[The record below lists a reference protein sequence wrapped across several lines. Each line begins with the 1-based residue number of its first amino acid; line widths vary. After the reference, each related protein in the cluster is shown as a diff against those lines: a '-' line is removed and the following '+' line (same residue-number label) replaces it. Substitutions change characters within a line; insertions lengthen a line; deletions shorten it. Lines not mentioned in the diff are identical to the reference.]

1 MHLSLRRLM
10 RSKWMFAALGLMVTM
25 GCGGGSPPPP
35 AEEPAAAPAPP
46 APSEEEPAARPAP
59 SSTGTNPMVEMRTS
73 LGTMKIEL
81 HPDKAPTTVENFLQY
96 AREGFYDGTVFHR
109 VISGFMIQGGGFT
122 PDMSEKETRAPI
134 ENEASNGLKNV
145 RGSLAM
151 ARTGDP
157 HSASSQFFIN
167 TVDNPFLDFTAE
179 TVQGYGYAVFGQVV
193 EGLETLDAI
202 KKVSTASRGGYDD
215 VPVDPVVIESVR
227 VLN

>member
-1 MHLSLRRLM
+1 M
-10 RSKWMFAALGLMVTM
+10 RSKWMLAAMGLMLTI

-35 AEEPAAAPAPP
+35 AEEPAEPAPAPT
-46 APSEEEPAARPAP
+46 APPTEEPASTAPAP
-59 SSTGTNPMVEMRTS
+59 TGTNPMVEMRTS
-73 LGTMKIEL
+73 MGTMKIEL
-81 HPDKAPTTVENFLQY
+81 YPDKAPKTTENFLQY

-145 RGSLAM
+145 RGSISM

-167 TVDNPFLDFTAE
+167 TVDNPGLDFTAE
-179 TVQGYGYAVFGQVV
+179 TVQGFGYAVFGQVV

-202 KKVSTASRGGYDD
+202 RKVSTGSRGGHDD
-215 VPVDPVVIESVR
+215 VPMDPVVIESVR

>member
-1 MHLSLRRLM
+1 M
-10 RSKWMFAALGLMVTM
+10 RSKWMLAALALMVTI

-35 AEEPAAAPAPP
+35 AEEPAPAEEKPAAETAPAP
-46 APSEEEPAARPAP
+46 
-59 SSTGTNPMVEMRTS
+59 TGTNPMVEMRTS

-81 HPDKAPTTVENFLQY
+81 YPEKAPKTAENFLRY
-96 AREGFYDGTVFHR
+96 AREGFYDGTIFHR

-122 PDMSEKETRAPI
+122 PDMLEKETRAPI
-134 ENEASNGLKNV
+134 ANEASNGLKNV

-179 TVQGYGYAVFGQVV
+179 TVQGYGYAVFGEVV

-202 KKVSTASRGGYDD
+202 KKVSTGSRDGYDD
-215 VPVDPVVIESVR
+215 VPMDPVVIESVR
-227 VLN
+227 ILN

>member
-1 MHLSLRRLM
+1 M
-10 RSKWMFAALGLMVTM
+10 RSKWMFAALGLMMTM
-25 GCGGGSPPPP
+25 GCGGGSPPP
-35 AEEPAAAPAPP
+35 AEEPAPAEEKSPAPP
-46 APSEEEPAARPAP
+46 APT
-59 SSTGTNPMVEMRTS
+59 STGTNPMVEMRTS
-73 LGTMKIEL
+73 LGTMKVEL
-81 HPDKAPTTVENFLQY
+81 YPDKAPKTAENFLQY

-167 TVDNPFLDFTAE
+167 TVDNPFLDFQDE
-179 TVQGYGYAVFGQVV
+179 SVRGWGYAVFGKVV

-202 KKVSTASRGGYDD
+202 KKVSTGSRDGQDD
-215 VPVDPVVIESVR
+215 VPLDPVVIESVR
-227 VLN
+227 ILN

>member
-1 MHLSLRRLM
+1 ML
-10 RSKWMFAALGLMVTM
+10 AALGLVVTI
-25 GCGGGSPPPP
+25 GCGGGAPPPP
-35 AEEPAAAPAPP
+35 AEEPAPSEPAAPAAEAPTPEAAPAP
-46 APSEEEPAARPAP
+46 
-59 SSTGTNPMVEMRTS
+59 TGSNPMVEMRTS

-81 HPDKAPTTVENFLQY
+81 YPDKAPKTVENFLGY

-109 VISGFMIQGGGFT
+109 VIEGFMIQGGGFT
-122 PDMSEKETRAPI
+122 PDMTEKETRAPI
-134 ENEASNGLKNV
+134 ENEAANGLKNV
-145 RGSLAM
+145 RGSIAM

-179 TVQGYGYAVFGQVV
+179 SVQGYGYAVFGQVV

-202 KKVSTASRGGYDD
+202 RKVATGSRDGHDD
-215 VPVDPVVIESVR
+215 VPSSPVVIESVR

>member
-1 MHLSLRRLM
+1 M
-10 RSKWMFAALGLMVTM
+10 RSKWMLAALALMVTI

-35 AEEPAAAPAPP
+35 AEEPAPAEEKPAAETAPAP
-46 APSEEEPAARPAP
+46 
-59 SSTGTNPMVEMRTS
+59 TGTNPMVEMRTS

-81 HPDKAPTTVENFLQY
+81 YPDKAPKTAENFLQY
-96 AREGFYDGTVFHR
+96 VREGFYDGTVFHR

-122 PDMSEKETRAPI
+122 PDMLEKETRAPI
-134 ENEASNGLKNV
+134 ANEASNGLKNV

-202 KKVSTASRGGYDD
+202 KKVSTGSRDGYDD
-215 VPVDPVVIESVR
+215 VPMDPVVIESVR
-227 VLN
+227 ILN

>member
-35 AEEPAAAPAPP
+35 AEEPKAAPAPP

-81 HPDKAPTTVENFLQY
+81 HPDKAPKTVENFLQY

-167 TVDNPFLDFTAE
+167 TVDNPFLNFTAE

-202 KKVSTASRGGYDD
+202 KKVSTGSRGGYDD

>member
-1 MHLSLRRLM
+1 M
-10 RSKWMFAALGLMVTM
+10 RSKWMFAALGLMMTM

-35 AEEPAAAPAPP
+35 AEEPAPAEEKPAAETAPAP
-46 APSEEEPAARPAP
+46 
-59 SSTGTNPMVEMRTS
+59 TGTNPMVEMRTS

-81 HPDKAPTTVENFLQY
+81 YPEKAPKTAENFLRY
-96 AREGFYDGTVFHR
+96 AREGFYDGTIFHR

-122 PDMSEKETRAPI
+122 PDMLEKETRAPI
-134 ENEASNGLKNV
+134 ANEASNGLKNV

-179 TVQGYGYAVFGQVV
+179 TVQGYGYAVFGEVV

-202 KKVSTASRGGYDD
+202 KKVSTGSRDGYDD

-227 VLN
+227 ILN

>member
-1 MHLSLRRLM
+1 M
-10 RSKWMFAALGLMVTM
+10 RSKWMFAAMGFMVTM

-35 AEEPAAAPAPP
+35 AEEPAAAPAPAAP
-46 APSEEEPAARPAP
+46 AQEEPASAAPAP
-59 SSTGTNPMVEMRTS
+59 TGTNPMVEMRTS

-81 HPDKAPTTVENFLQY
+81 YPDKAPKTAENFLQY

-122 PDMSEKETRAPI
+122 PDMSEKEARAPI
-134 ENEASNGLKNV
+134 ENEASNELKNV
-145 RGSLAM
+145 RGALAM

-179 TVQGYGYAVFGQVV
+179 TVQGFGYAVFGQVV

-202 KKVSTASRGGYDD
+202 KKVSTGSRDGQDD
-215 VPVDPVVIESVR
+215 VPLDPVLIESVL

>member
-1 MHLSLRRLM
+1 ML
-10 RSKWMFAALGLMVTM
+10 AALLLMVTI

-35 AEEPAAAPAPP
+35 AEEPAPSEPAAPA
-46 APSEEEPAARPAP
+46 EPAEEAPAGEATP
-59 SSTGTNPMVEMRTS
+59 TPTGTNPVVEMKTS

-81 HPDKAPTTVENFLQY
+81 YPDKAPKTVENFLQY

-109 VISGFMIQGGGFT
+109 VIDSFMIQGGGFT
-122 PDMSEKETRAPI
+122 PEMTEKGTRAPI
-134 ENEASNGLKNV
+134 ENEAGNGLKNV
-145 RGSLAM
+145 RGSIAM

-167 TVDNPFLDFTAE
+167 TVDNPMLDFTAE

-202 KKVSTASRGGYDD
+202 RKVATGSRDGHDD
-215 VPVDPVVIESVR
+215 VPRDPVVIESVR

>member
-1 MHLSLRRLM
+1 M
-10 RSKWMFAALGLMVTM
+10 RSKWMLAALGLMVTI

-35 AEEPAAAPAPP
+35 AEEPKEAPAPP
-46 APSEEEPAARPAP
+46 VPTAPSKEEPAASPATP
-59 SSTGTNPMVEMRTS
+59 STGNPMVEMRTS

-81 HPDKAPTTVENFLQY
+81 YPDKAPKTVENFLQY

-145 RGSLAM
+145 RGSIAM

-167 TVDNPFLDFTAE
+167 TVDNPGLDFTAE
-179 TVQGYGYAVFGQVV
+179 TVQGFGYAVFGQVV

-202 KKVSTASRGGYDD
+202 KKVSTGSRGGHDD
-215 VPVDPVVIESVR
+215 VPADPVVIESVR

>member
-1 MHLSLRRLM
+1 M
-10 RSKWMFAALGLMVTM
+10 RSKWMFAALGLMMTM
-25 GCGGGSPPPP
+25 GCGGGSPPP
-35 AEEPAAAPAPP
+35 AEEPAPAEEKSPAPP
-46 APSEEEPAARPAP
+46 APT
-59 SSTGTNPMVEMRTS
+59 STGTNPMVEIRTS
-73 LGTMKIEL
+73 LGTMKVEL
-81 HPDKAPTTVENFLQY
+81 YPDKAPKTAENFLQY

-157 HSASSQFFIN
+157 HSASSQFFFN
-167 TVDNPFLDFTAE
+167 TVDNPFLDFQDE
-179 TVQGYGYAVFGQVV
+179 SVRGWGYAVFGKVV

-202 KKVSTASRGGYDD
+202 KKVSTGSRDGQDD
-215 VPVDPVVIESVR
+215 VPLDPVVIESVR
-227 VLN
+227 ILN

>member
-1 MHLSLRRLM
+1 M
-10 RSKWMFAALGLMVTM
+10 RPKWMLAAMGLMVTM
-25 GCGGGSPPPP
+25 ACGGGSPPPP
-35 AEEPAAAPAPP
+35 AEEPAPAGEAPAPP
-46 APSEEEPAARPAP
+46 APSKEDPAVSPKTPR
-59 SSTGTNPMVEMRTS
+59 TGNPMVEMRTR

-81 HPDKAPTTVENFLQY
+81 YADKAPKTVENFLQY

-109 VISGFMIQGGGFT
+109 VISGFMIQGGGLT

-167 TVDNPFLDFTAE
+167 TVDNPFLDFQDE
-179 TVQGYGYAVFGQVV
+179 SVRGWGYAVFGKVV

-202 KKVSTASRGGYDD
+202 KKVSTGSRDGQDD
-215 VPVDPVVIESVR
+215 VPLDPVVIESVR
-227 VLN
+227 ILN

>member
-1 MHLSLRRLM
+1 M
-10 RSKWMFAALGLMVTM
+10 RSKWMFAALGLMMTM
-25 GCGGGSPPPP
+25 GCGGGSPPP
-35 AEEPAAAPAPP
+35 AEEPAPAEEKSPAPP
-46 APSEEEPAARPAP
+46 APT
-59 SSTGTNPMVEMRTS
+59 STGTNPMVEMRTS

-81 HPDKAPTTVENFLQY
+81 YPDKAPKTAENFLQY
-96 AREGFYDGTVFHR
+96 VREGFYDGTVFHR

-134 ENEASNGLKNV
+134 ANEASNGLKNV

-179 TVQGYGYAVFGQVV
+179 TVQGWGYAVFGRVV

-202 KKVSTASRGGYDD
+202 KKVSTGSRDGYDD

-227 VLN
+227 ILN

>member
-1 MHLSLRRLM
+1 M
-10 RSKWMFAALGLMVTM
+10 RSIWMLAALGLMVTI

-46 APSEEEPAARPAP
+46 EPPNEEPAAKTAPAP
-59 SSTGTNPMVEMRTS
+59 TGTNPRVEMRTS

-81 HPDKAPTTVENFLQY
+81 YPDKAPKTVENFLQY

-109 VISGFMIQGGGFT
+109 VISGFMIQGGGFS

-167 TVDNPFLDFTAE
+167 TVDNPFLDFTAA
-179 TVQGYGYAVFGQVV
+179 TVQGFGYAVFGQVV

-202 KKVSTASRGGYDD
+202 KKVSTGSRDGHDD
-215 VPVDPVVIESVR
+215 VPMDPVVIESVR

>member
-1 MHLSLRRLM
+1 MM
-10 RSKWMFAALGLMVTM
+10 TM
-25 GCGGGSPPPP
+25 GCGGGSPPP
-35 AEEPAAAPAPP
+35 AEEPAPAEEKSPAPP
-46 APSEEEPAARPAP
+46 APT
-59 SSTGTNPMVEMRTS
+59 STGTNPMVEIRTS
-73 LGTMKIEL
+73 LGTMKVEL
-81 HPDKAPTTVENFLQY
+81 YPDKAPKTVENFLQY

-167 TVDNPFLDFTAE
+167 TVDNPFLDFQDE
-179 TVQGYGYAVFGQVV
+179 SVRGWGYAVFGKVV

-202 KKVSTASRGGYDD
+202 KKVSTGSRDGQDD
-215 VPVDPVVIESVR
+215 VPLDPVVIESVR
-227 VLN
+227 ILN

>member
-35 AEEPAAAPAPP
+35 AEEPKAAPAPP

-81 HPDKAPTTVENFLQY
+81 HPDKAPKTVENFLQY

>member
-1 MHLSLRRLM
+1 
-10 RSKWMFAALGLMVTM
+10 
-25 GCGGGSPPPP
+25 
-35 AEEPAAAPAPP
+35 
-46 APSEEEPAARPAP
+46 
-59 SSTGTNPMVEMRTS
+59 MVEMRTS
-73 LGTMKIEL
+73 LGTMKVEL
-81 HPDKAPTTVENFLQY
+81 YPDKAPKTAENFLQY

-167 TVDNPFLDFTAE
+167 TVDNPFLDFQDE
-179 TVQGYGYAVFGQVV
+179 SVRGWGYAVFGKVV

-202 KKVSTASRGGYDD
+202 KKVSTRSRDGQDD
-215 VPVDPVVIESVR
+215 VPLDPVVIESVR
-227 VLN
+227 ILN

>member
-1 MHLSLRRLM
+1 
-10 RSKWMFAALGLMVTM
+10 MFAALGLMMTM
-25 GCGGGSPPPP
+25 GCGGGSPPP
-35 AEEPAAAPAPP
+35 AEEPAPAEEKSPAPP
-46 APSEEEPAARPAP
+46 APT
-59 SSTGTNPMVEMRTS
+59 STGTNPMVEMRTS
-73 LGTMKIEL
+73 LGTMKVEL
-81 HPDKAPTTVENFLQY
+81 YPDKAPKTAENFLQY

-122 PDMSEKETRAPI
+122 PDMSEKKTRAPI

-167 TVDNPFLDFTAE
+167 TVDNPFLDFQDE
-179 TVQGYGYAVFGQVV
+179 SVRGWGYAVFGKVV

-202 KKVSTASRGGYDD
+202 KKVSTGSRDGQDD
-215 VPVDPVVIESVR
+215 VPLDPVVIESVR
-227 VLN
+227 ILN

>member
-1 MHLSLRRLM
+1 M
-10 RSKWMFAALGLMVTM
+10 RSKWMLAALGIMLTT

-35 AEEPAAAPAPP
+35 AEEPAPVEEKSPTPPAPP
-46 APSEEEPAARPAP
+46 EEEPAGAPAP
-59 SSTGTNPMVEMRTS
+59 TGTNPMVEMRTS

-81 HPDKAPTTVENFLQY
+81 YPDEAPKTVENFLQY
-96 AREGFYDGTVFHR
+96 ARDGFYDGTVFHR

-167 TVDNPFLDFTAE
+167 TVDNSFLDFTGE
-179 TVQGYGYAVFGQVV
+179 TVQGFGYAVFGQVV
-193 EGLETLDAI
+193 EGLQTLDAI
-202 KKVSTASRGGYDD
+202 KKVSTGSRDGYDD
-215 VPVDPVVIESVR
+215 VPVAPVVIESVR
-227 VLN
+227 ILN

>member
-1 MHLSLRRLM
+1 
-10 RSKWMFAALGLMVTM
+10 MFAALGLMVTM

-35 AEEPAAAPAPP
+35 AEEAAPAEEKPAAETAAAP
-46 APSEEEPAARPAP
+46 
-59 SSTGTNPMVEMRTS
+59 TGTNPMVEMRTS

-81 HPDKAPTTVENFLQY
+81 YPDKAPKTAENFLRY
-96 AREGFYDGTVFHR
+96 VREGFYDGTVFHR

-122 PDMSEKETRAPI
+122 PDMSEKETRDPI

-167 TVDNPFLDFTAE
+167 TVDNPFLDFQDE
-179 TVQGYGYAVFGQVV
+179 SVRGWGYAVFGKVV

-202 KKVSTASRGGYDD
+202 KKVSTGSRDGQDD
-215 VPVDPVVIESVR
+215 VPLDPVVIESVR

>member
-1 MHLSLRRLM
+1 M
-10 RSKWMFAALGLMVTM
+10 RSKWMFAALGLMMTM
-25 GCGGGSPPPP
+25 GCGGGSPPP
-35 AEEPAAAPAPP
+35 AEEPAPAEEKSPAPP
-46 APSEEEPAARPAP
+46 APT
-59 SSTGTNPMVEMRTS
+59 STGTNPMVEMRTS
-73 LGTMKIEL
+73 LGTMKVEL
-81 HPDKAPTTVENFLQY
+81 YPDKAPKTVENFLQY

-167 TVDNPFLDFTAE
+167 TVDNPFLDFQDE
-179 TVQGYGYAVFGQVV
+179 SVRGWGYAVFGKVV

-202 KKVSTASRGGYDD
+202 KKVSTGSRDGQDD
-215 VPVDPVVIESVR
+215 VPLDPVVIESVR
-227 VLN
+227 ILN

>member
-1 MHLSLRRLM
+1 M
-10 RSKWMFAALGLMVTM
+10 RSKWMFAALGLMMTM
-25 GCGGGSPPPP
+25 GCGGGSPPP
-35 AEEPAAAPAPP
+35 AEEPAPAEEKSPAPP
-46 APSEEEPAARPAP
+46 APT
-59 SSTGTNPMVEMRTS
+59 STGTNPMVEMRTS
-73 LGTMKIEL
+73 LGTMKVEL
-81 HPDKAPTTVENFLQY
+81 YPDKAPKTAENFLQY

-134 ENEASNGLKNV
+134 ANEASNGLKNV

-202 KKVSTASRGGYDD
+202 KKVSTGSRDGYDD

-227 VLN
+227 ILN

>member
-1 MHLSLRRLM
+1 ML
-10 RSKWMFAALGLMVTM
+10 AALGLMVTI
-25 GCGGGSPPPP
+25 GCGGGSPPP
-35 AEEPAAAPAPP
+35 AEEPAPSEPAAPAAPAEQAPASEATP
-46 APSEEEPAARPAP
+46 AP
-59 SSTGTNPMVEMRTS
+59 TGTNPMVEMKTS

-81 HPDKAPTTVENFLQY
+81 YPDKAPKTVENFLQY

-109 VISGFMIQGGGFT
+109 VIEGFMIQGGGFT
-122 PDMSEKETRAPI
+122 PDMTEKDTRAPI
-134 ENEASNGLKNV
+134 QNEASNGLKNV

-202 KKVSTASRGGYDD
+202 RKVATGSRGGYDD
-215 VPVDPVVIESVR
+215 VPSDPVIIESVR

>member
-1 MHLSLRRLM
+1 M

-35 AEEPAAAPAPP
+35 AEEPATAPAPPREEPSASAAPAP
-46 APSEEEPAARPAP
+46 
-59 SSTGTNPMVEMRTS
+59 TGTNPMVEMRTS

-81 HPDKAPTTVENFLQY
+81 YPDKAPKTAENFLQY

-122 PDMSEKETRAPI
+122 PNMSEKETRAPI

-145 RGSLAM
+145 HGSLAM

-167 TVDNPFLDFTAE
+167 TVDNPFLDFTGE
-179 TVQGYGYAVFGQVV
+179 TVQGFGYAVFGQVV

-202 KKVSTASRGGYDD
+202 KKVSTGSRDGQND
-215 VPVDPVVIESVR
+215 VPMNPVVIESVR

>member
-1 MHLSLRRLM
+1 ML
-10 RSKWMFAALGLMVTM
+10 AALGLVVTI

-35 AEEPAAAPAPP
+35 AEESKEAPAP
-46 APSEEEPAARPAP
+46 AEEKPAAETAATPA
-59 SSTGTNPMVEMRTS
+59 STNPRVEMRTS

-81 HPDKAPTTVENFLQY
+81 YPDKAPKTVENFLQY

-202 KKVSTASRGGYDD
+202 KKVSTGSRDGYDD
-215 VPVDPVVIESVR
+215 VPMSPVVIESVR